1 MVMTSAEYY
10 KNKEE
15 NYKKRL
21 MAIDEIKANEKLVD
35 ELRTHY
41 DEIFKLEE
49 QMNFIKSD
57 GTKLIIKERPC
68 ETVWEIEEEI
78 EQGNTAQIID
88 YNKDNATVQA
98 IIGWVQQEIKTKAMK
113 YAFEREYEFMEEEKW
128 WALDENNRYYWYY

>member
-1 MVMTSAEYY
+1 MTSSEYY

-98 IIGWVQQEIKTKAMK
+98 IIAWKQQEIKTKALK
-113 YAFEREYEFMEEEKW
+113 YAFECEYEFMEEEKW

>member
-98 IIGWVQQEIKTKAMK
+98 IIGWVQQEKKTKAMK

>member
-1 MVMTSAEYY
+1 MTSAEYY
-10 KNKEE
+10 KNAEE
-15 NYKKRL
+15 NDKKRL
-21 MAIDEIKANEKLVD
+21 QAIDEIKANEKLVD

-98 IIGWVQQEIKTKAMK
+98 IIAWKQQEIKTKALRR
-113 YAFEREYEFMEEEKW
+113 AFEREYEFMEDMKW